1 MNLIPLQLLTAIP
14 VLAADVAALD
24 LKKPDL
30 YPAFTG
36 RWWVAGA
43 VMLAGMILLW
53 NTWQA
58 AKQEPANDPEKADLK
73 RRLAGLLAIWTLAPP
88 LWFAFEYM
96 FLYKPQGLAGS
107 WETFKH
113 GQEMWAKLWAGVV
126 ALLGLRLFAMKDA
139 ETKEEKKRKDGEKTR
154 LDKVEEQIKKLETR
168 LFQSADPSIPKA

>member
-1 MNLIPLQLLTAIP
+1 MNLIPIELLTAIP

-24 LKKPDL
+24 LKKPDI

-43 VMLAGMILLW
+43 VMLAGIILLW
-53 NTWQA
+53 NTWEA
-58 AKQEPANDPEKADLK
+58 ANQEPATDPEKVELK

-88 LWFAFEYM
+88 LWFAFEYL

-126 ALLGLRLFAMKDA
+126 ALLGLRLFAIKDA

-154 LDKVEEQIKKLETR
+154 LDDVEKQIQDLQAR
-168 LFQSADPSIPKA
+168 LPRSADPAISKA